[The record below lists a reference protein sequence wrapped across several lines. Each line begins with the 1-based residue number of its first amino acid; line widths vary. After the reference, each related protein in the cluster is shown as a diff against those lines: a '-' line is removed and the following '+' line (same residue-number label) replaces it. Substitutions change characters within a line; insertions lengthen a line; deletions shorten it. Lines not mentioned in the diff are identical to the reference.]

1 MLLQLH
7 GTRFDRQSPTRGTN
21 TDDGAFGH
29 GYLMTRSSRIIGQGL
44 VLLVSNVGSGAIQ
57 VAYTFALARLL
68 VPTDYG
74 AYVAL
79 ISAFGILGLVTSG
92 IQPTVARRVAL
103 HGAAFRHAY
112 AVRLATKSWAAPV
125 ALATMAISG
134 TLIVATP
141 SIQSEFGLASPWP
154 VWLLVPLTALIVI
167 TPALRGTV
175 QGGRHFTALAA
186 LSTVDVVTRAVF
198 GVALGWLGGGV
209 TGAIGAQLA
218 GAFTGLIATIAYLTR
233 RGRMQSTPTKTVTR
247 DSQQDTRLRQTWSK
261 LVTNPETQAMVAS
274 GCILIMLTLDAAL
287 VARFFDAEDTAT
299 YSAITILG
307 RSQFYLSATVATL
320 LLPYAASP
328 GPGNS
333 RTALSYGLAVT
344 GGLNAAGLIVLIA
357 IPDLVVR
364 VLYGQ
369 AYASAAPLLWQYAL
383 HAMMLSLGNVV
394 ATYLIG
400 CGNRSIGIVALA
412 CTACQIA
419 AVTLW
424 HPTLDAVIIGLGAG
438 SAAFLGSGLLLAR
451 SSQNLDERVSQST
464 RMIKI

>member
-1 MLLQLH
+1 
-7 GTRFDRQSPTRGTN
+7 
-21 TDDGAFGH
+21 
-29 GYLMTRSSRIIGQGL
+29 MTTSSKVVQQGL

-103 HGAAFRHAY
+103 HGAPSRLTD
-112 AVRLATKSWAAPV
+112 AVRIATKGWATPV
-125 ALATMAISG
+125 ALATMAVSG

-141 SIQSEFGLASPWP
+141 SIQSEFSLASPWP
-154 VWLLVPLTALIVI
+154 VWLLAPLTALIVI

-175 QGGRHFTALAA
+175 QGGRHFTALAG
-186 LSTVDVVTRAVF
+186 LSTVDVVTRAGC
-198 GVALGWLGGGV
+198 GVALGWFGGGV

-218 GAFTGLIATIAYLTR
+218 GAVVGTIATFVYLNHQ
-233 RGRMQSTPTKTVTR
+233 GRTQPTQIETFPTGSAPPAPRHNNWSTY
-247 DSQQDTRLRQTWSK
+247 LIGA
-261 LVTNPETQAMVAS
+261 ETQSMIAS
-274 GCILIMLTLDAAL
+274 GCILVMLTLDAAL
-287 VARFFDAEDTAT
+287 VARFFNAEDTAT
-299 YSAITILG
+299 YSAVTILG

-328 GPGNS
+328 GRGKPL
-333 RTALSYGLAVT
+333 TALGFGLAVT
-344 GGLNAAGLIVLIA
+344 GGLNTAGLLVLIA

-369 AYASAAPLLWQYAL
+369 AYASAAPLLWHYGF
-383 HAMMLSLGNVV
+383 HAMMLSLANVV
-394 ATYLIG
+394 TTYLIA
-400 CGNRSIGIVALA
+400 CGSRSIGIVALA
-412 CTACQIA
+412 CTAFQIA

-438 SAAFLGSGLLLAR
+438 SAAFLASGLLLVR
-451 SSQNLDERVSQST
+451 SSQNLHQYVSQHTQSGL
-464 RMIKI
+464 

>member
-1 MLLQLH
+1 
-7 GTRFDRQSPTRGTN
+7 
-21 TDDGAFGH
+21 
-29 GYLMTRSSRIIGQGL
+29 MTTSSKVVQQGL

-103 HGAAFRHAY
+103 HGAPSRLTD
-112 AVRLATKSWAAPV
+112 AVRIATKGWATPV
-125 ALATMAISG
+125 ALATMAVSG

-141 SIQSEFGLASPWP
+141 SIQSEFSLASPWP
-154 VWLLVPLTALIVI
+154 VWLLAPLTTLIVI

-175 QGGRHFTALAA
+175 QGGRHFTALAG
-186 LSTVDVVTRAVF
+186 LSTVDVVTRAGF
-198 GVALGWLGGGV
+198 GVVLGWFGGGV

-218 GAFTGLIATIAYLTR
+218 GAVVGTIATFAYLNHQ
-233 RGRMQSTPTKTVTR
+233 GRTQPRQIETFPTGSAPAAPAAPRHNHWSTHLIGAESQS
-247 DSQQDTRLRQTWSK
+247 
-261 LVTNPETQAMVAS
+261 MIAS
-274 GCILIMLTLDAAL
+274 GCILVMLTLDAAL
-287 VARFFDAEDTAT
+287 VARFFNAEDTAT
-299 YSAITILG
+299 YSAVTILG

-328 GPGNS
+328 GRGKPL
-333 RTALSYGLAVT
+333 TALGFGLAVT
-344 GGLNAAGLIVLIA
+344 GGLNTAGLLVLIA

-369 AYASAAPLLWQYAL
+369 AYASAAPLLWHYGF
-383 HAMMLSLGNVV
+383 HAMMLSLANVV
-394 ATYLIG
+394 TTYLIA
-400 CGNRSIGIVALA
+400 CGSRSIGIVALA
-412 CTACQIA
+412 CTAFQIA
-419 AVTLW
+419 AVTIW

-438 SAAFLGSGLLLAR
+438 SAAFLASGLLLVR
-451 SSQNLDERVSQST
+451 SSQNLHQYVSKHTQSDL
-464 RMIKI
+464 

>member
-1 MLLQLH
+1 MH
-7 GTRFDRQSPTRGTN
+7 FEPKSTPFGYQSLAHWAT
-21 TDDGAFGH
+21 TDNNASAREPA
-29 GYLMTRSSRIIGQGL
+29 MTTSRKVVQQGL

-103 HGAAFRHAY
+103 HGAPSRLTD
-112 AVRLATKSWAAPV
+112 AVRIATKGWATPV
-125 ALATMAISG
+125 ALATMAVSG

-141 SIQSEFGLASPWP
+141 SIQSEFSLASPWP
-154 VWLLVPLTALIVI
+154 VWLLAPLTALIVI

-175 QGGRHFTALAA
+175 QGGRHFTALAG
-186 LSTVDVVTRAVF
+186 LSTVDVVTRAGF
-198 GVALGWLGGGV
+198 GVVLGWFGGGV

-218 GAFTGLIATIAYLTR
+218 GAVVGTIATFAYLNHQARTQAEQIETFPTVSAPAAPR
-233 RGRMQSTPTKTVTR
+233 HTNWSTY
-247 DSQQDTRLRQTWSK
+247 LIGA
-261 LVTNPETQAMVAS
+261 ETQSMIAS
-274 GCILIMLTLDAAL
+274 GCILVMLTLDAAL
-287 VARFFDAEDTAT
+287 VARFFNAEDTAT
-299 YSAITILG
+299 YSAVTILG

-320 LLPYAASP
+320 LLPYAALP
-328 GPGNS
+328 GRGKPL
-333 RTALSYGLAVT
+333 TALGFGLAVT
-344 GGLNAAGLIVLIA
+344 GGLNTAGLLVLIA

-369 AYASAAPLLWQYAL
+369 AYASAAPLLWHYGF
-383 HAMMLSLGNVV
+383 HAMMLSLANVV
-394 ATYLIG
+394 ATYLIAS
-400 CGNRSIGIVALA
+400 GNRSIGIVALA
-412 CTACQIA
+412 CTAFQIA

-438 SAAFLGSGLLLAR
+438 SAAFLACGLLLVR
-451 SSQNLDERVSQST
+451 SSQNVD
-464 RMIKI
+464 KYF

>member
-1 MLLQLH
+1 MQFQPQ
-7 GTRFDRQSPTRGTN
+7 GTRINCQSTS
-21 TDDGAFGH
+21 DDPKPDDDAAGH
-29 GYLMTRSSRIIGQGL
+29 GSGMTRPTRIIGQGI
-44 VLLVSNVGSGAIQ
+44 VLLVSNVGSGVIQ
-57 VAYTFALARLL
+57 VAYTFTLARLL

-74 AYVAL
+74 VYVAL

-92 IQPTVARRVAL
+92 IQPTVARRVARSNAQFTL
-103 HGAAFRHAY
+103 ASVVRIATSTGSTSIAIATVIITAA
-112 AVRLATKSWAAPV
+112 
-125 ALATMAISG
+125 
-134 TLIVATP
+134 LIVATP

-154 VWLLVPLTALIVI
+154 VWLLVPLTALIVV
-167 TPALRGTV
+167 TPALRGTI
-175 QGGRHFTALAA
+175 QGRRNFTALSA

-198 GVALGWLGGGV
+198 GVTLGWLGGGV

-218 GAFTGLIATIAYLTR
+218 GALIGLVATIAYLVHGDRTKPKPTEAVR
-233 RGRMQSTPTKTVTR
+233 PTSEPDASPRHNWST
-247 DSQQDTRLRQTWSK
+247 
-261 LVTNPETQAMVAS
+261 LVTSPESQSMIAS

-287 VARFFDAEDTAT
+287 VARFFDAENTAT
-299 YSAITILG
+299 YSAVTILG

-369 AYASAAPLLWQYAL
+369 AYASAAPLLWHYGL

-412 CTACQIA
+412 CTAFQIA

-424 HPTLDAVIIGLGAG
+424 HPTLDAVIIGLSAG

-451 SSQNLDERVSQST
+451 SSQNLDEQVSQRT
-464 RMIKI
+464 IMITI

>member
-218 GAFTGLIATIAYLTR
+218 GALVGTVATFAYLNH
-233 RGRMQSTPTKTVTR
+233 RGRTHPKQIETFVPGSELGAPP
-247 DSQQDTRLRQTWSK
+247 QNNWSIH
-261 LVTNPETQAMVAS
+261 LIGAETQSMIAS
-274 GCILIMLTLDAAL
+274 GCILVMLTLDAAL
-287 VARFFDAEDTAT
+287 VARFFSAEDTAT
-299 YSAITILG
+299 YSAVTILG

-328 GPGNS
+328 GRGNP
-333 RTALSYGLAVT
+333 RTALGYGLAVT
-344 GGLNAAGLIVLIA
+344 GGLNTAGLLVLIA

-369 AYASAAPLLWQYAL
+369 AYASAAPLLWHYAL

-400 CGNRSIGIVALA
+400 CGNRSIGVVALA
-412 CTACQIA
+412 CTASQITV
-419 AVTLW
+419 VTLW
-424 HPTLDAVIIGLGAG
+424 HPTLDSVIIGLGAG
-438 SAAFLGSGLLLAR
+438 SMAFLLVALAMAYPTNSGPPPDQAVR
-451 SSQNLDERVSQST
+451 T
-464 RMIKI
+464 